1 VALLVDRAERAL
13 WVLVL
18 LVENPEIL
26 EMHFPLVPK
35 RVREWAELEV
45 LVRLAEDRGIP
56 ELHFLLASAALGKRA
71 GLEKRLPQT

>member
-56 ELHFLLASAALGKRA
+56 ELHFLLALAALGKRA